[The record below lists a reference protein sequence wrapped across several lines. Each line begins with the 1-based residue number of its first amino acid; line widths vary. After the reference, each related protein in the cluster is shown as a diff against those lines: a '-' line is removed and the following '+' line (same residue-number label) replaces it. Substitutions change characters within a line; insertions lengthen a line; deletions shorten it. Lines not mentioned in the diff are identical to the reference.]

1 MTLTLTKPLNG
12 DPFSDQLLNIDGFID
27 WLSEFGGLDIVY
39 PFVGYLHAE
48 GYEWSALRLWEGF
61 IVENPGVIAVRI
73 DGDDTVYLHIE
84 YVGQEDEL
92 ARIPTADRL
101 GWLTGICP
109 SMYSAALTML
119 LDLSDEWGPDLS
131 RLNTV
136 AQSLPP
142 CHCRE
147 D

>member
-1 MTLTLTKPLNG
+1 MPLTLTKPMNSA
-12 DPFSDQLLNIDGFID
+12 PFSDHLLNIDGFID

-48 GYEWSALRLWEGF
+48 GYEWSALSLWERF
-61 IVENPGVIAVRI
+61 IVENPGIIAIRI
-73 DGDDTVYLHIE
+73 DGSDTVYLHSE

-92 ARIPTADRL
+92 ARVPTADRL

-109 SMYSAALTML
+109 NMYSTALTML
-119 LDLSDEWGPDLS
+119 LDLSDEWGPNLNC
-131 RLNTV
+131 LNTV
-136 AQSLPP
+136 AGSLPP
-142 CHCRE
+142 CPCCE